1 MLIGFG
7 CKLLCQ
13 RVSTEVVAGSTKLRQ
28 SKWYTAWGNEGIP
41 TQNAFLLM
49 GFVPLLTP
57 SNLSHHCNL
66 QKCSTT
72 AMSKLDQILSK
83 IFYCTLTRAYENASN
98 NEPRGPFQEISA
110 KLPGWNGF
118 LAVENGQVPEGSI
131 QLEVQTV
138 ATVENRSTIQWCESW
153 SFHIFVLLSLLL
165 GFLKISNC
173 LEPGNWPKTKRLRA
187 KDVIGSWNQGHSE
200 DQNCP
205 FSCDVSESQYLIIY
219 PNHPFLGVVVL
230 SSGAAFLYCF

>member
-1 MLIGFG
+1 MPSF
-7 CKLLCQ
+7 
-13 RVSTEVVAGSTKLRQ
+13 
-28 SKWYTAWGNEGIP
+28 WW
-41 TQNAFLLM
+41 FL
-49 GFVPLLTP
+49 FPFLTP
-57 SNLSHHCNL
+57 SNLSHHCNFYKNVPPL
-66 QKCSTT
+66 PCQNLTRFCPRYFTDLDPRLRKCIKQRTAWALPRNLCQTARVKRVSCCWKRPSPRRLYSAWSTDSCDSWEQVNNS
-72 AMSKLDQILSK
+72 MMQIL
-83 IFYCTLTRAYENASN
+83 I
-98 NEPRGPFQEISA
+98 IS
-110 KLPGWNGF
+110 
-118 LAVENGQVPEGSI
+118 
-131 QLEVQTV
+131 
-138 ATVENRSTIQWCESW
+138 
-153 SFHIFVLLSLLL
+153 HFVLLSLSL

>member
-1 MLIGFG
+1 M
-7 CKLLCQ
+7 
-13 RVSTEVVAGSTKLRQ
+13 AGSTKLRQ

-57 SNLSHHCNL
+57 SNLSHHRNL

-138 ATVENRSTIQWCESW
+138 ATVENRSTIQWCKSW
-153 SFHIFVLLSLLL
+153 SFHMFFLLSLLL
-165 GFLKISNC
+165 DIFRFRTVWSQETDLKQNDSGPKMSLEAEIRDNRRIRIVLFL
-173 LEPGNWPKTKRLRA
+173 
-187 KDVIGSWNQGHSE
+187 VM
-200 DQNCP
+200 
-205 FSCDVSESQYLIIY
+205 YLN
-219 PNHPFLGVVVL
+219 PNI
-230 SSGAAFLYCF
+230 

>member
-1 MLIGFG
+1 MSIRLIFFVLISFG
-7 CKLLCQ
+7 CKLLC
-13 RVSTEVVAGSTKLRQ
+13 RTVSTEVMAGSTKLRQ
-28 SKWYTAWGNEGIP
+28 SKWYTPWGNEGDP
-41 TQNAFLLM
+41 EEKMPCFWWFL
-49 GFVPLLTP
+49 FPFLTP

-72 AMSKLDQILSK
+72 AMSELDQILSK

-138 ATVENRSTIQWCESW
+138 ATVENRSTIQWCKSW
-153 SFHIFVLLSLLL
+153 SFHMFFLRSLLL
-165 GFLKISNC
+165 GFF
-173 LEPGNWPKTKRLRA
+173 
-187 KDVIGSWNQGHSE
+187 E
-200 DQNCP
+200 D
-205 FSCDVSESQYLIIY
+205 FEL
-219 PNHPFLGVVVL
+219 
-230 SSGAAFLYCF
+230 SGARKLT